1 MTQPRRIVIIGAGLA
16 GASAAGS
23 LRDNGYEGEVLLL
36 GQEPHRPYE
45 LPPLSKG
52 LLLGQVDEP
61 DWVHEPDYYDTHG
74 IEHRRGVTAVRLRPG
89 DRAVETDD
97 GAELHYDL
105 LVLATGSHP
114 RVLDVPGADLPG
126 IRTLRTLDDSLALRE
141 DLRRRPRVVVV
152 GAGWIGCE
160 VAAAARSH
168 EAEVTVV
175 APERLPLARVLGERM
190 GEVFRDLHA
199 DHGVTWRL
207 GTGVA
212 GFVGGDA
219 VRAVRLADGTELPAD
234 LVVLGV
240 GAAPRLTLARD
251 AGLALTDE
259 VPGGGV
265 AVDERLRTSAPEVY
279 AVGDIAAHLHPRYG
293 RRVRTEHWANAREQG
308 RHVGQVLLGASEPF
322 QATPYFFT
330 DQYDLGMEYRGLADP
345 EDELVVRGDPAS
357 REFIAF
363 WLRDGH
369 VHAAMNV
376 NVWDDGDALQ
386 ALVDNRAP
394 VVVEDLQE
402 ADLPSLIP

>member
-1 MTQPRRIVIIGAGLA
+1 MARPGRIVIIGAGLA

-23 LRDNGYEGEVLLL
+23 LRDNGFTGEIRLI
-36 GQEPHRPYE
+36 GQEAHPPYE

-61 DWVHEPDYYDTHG
+61 DWVHEPDYYAAHE
-74 IEHRRGVTAVRLRPG
+74 IEHRRGVTAVRLRPA
-89 DRAVETDD
+89 DRVVDTDD
-97 GAELHYDL
+97 GEEIRYDL
-105 LVLATGSHP
+105 LLLATGSRP
-114 RVLDVPGADLPG
+114 RTLDVPGAHLAG

-160 VAAAARSH
+160 VAAAARAH
-168 EAEVTVV
+168 GAEVTVV
-175 APERLPLARVLGERM
+175 APEPLPLVRVLGERM

-199 DHGVTWRL
+199 EQGVTWRL
-207 GTGVA
+207 GTGVT
-212 GFVGGDA
+212 GFDGDER
-219 VRAVRLADGTELPAD
+219 VRAVRLSDGASLPAD

-240 GAAPRLTLARD
+240 GAAPRLTLAAE
-251 AGLALTDE
+251 AGLAVTDE

-265 AVDERLRTSAPEVY
+265 AVDERLRTSAPEIY
-279 AVGDIAAHLHPRYG
+279 AAGDVAAHHHPRYG
-293 RRVRTEHWANAREQG
+293 RRVRVEHWANAKEQG
-308 RHVGQVLLGASEPF
+308 RHVGETLLGSPTPY

-330 DQYDLGMEYRGLADP
+330 DQYDLGMEFRGLARP
-345 EDELVVRGDPAS
+345 EDEVVVRGDLRA
-357 REFIAF
+357 REFVAF
-363 WLRDGH
+363 WLREGH

-376 NVWDDGDALQ
+376 NTWDDGDALQ
-386 ALVDNRAP
+386 ALVDNQAP